1 MIKRILSTLTAGA
14 VALATIAITTPAHAQ
29 KTLKLASF
37 VPPIYVLHKP
47 IFLKLAD
54 DLKAATNG
62 SVNIKVYP
70 SGELGKGPV
79 EQYQRAVKRIAEISY
94 GLQGYTSPLFPR
106 NLLVELPGVASDPE
120 DATRKIWKV
129 MDKYLRV
136 EYRGTRPLAAFATAP
151 AVIMSST
158 KPVHSPADMKGMK
171 IRVPSKSA
179 AAVVKAYGATPV
191 LMPATKVY
199 TSMSTGVV
207 DGALMG
213 ADSLLIFKLIEPTKF
228 VTTGLPEM
236 VTEIFLTMNQGAYDE
251 LSASEKVALDKLTG
265 KGLSLRASKKLENF
279 GKTALAIYG
288 KGKGKK
294 IIALTPENRKKFDA
308 LASKA
313 VTDLVKEFEAKGV
326 PAGEIIRAMKK

>member
-1 MIKRILSTLTAGA
+1 MKIRLISTVFLCAL
-14 VALATIAITTPAHAQ
+14 VVSALATIPSAHAQ
-29 KTLKLASF
+29 KVLKLASF

-47 IFLKLAD
+47 IFLKLAA

-70 SGELGKGPV
+70 SGELGKGPL

-106 NLLVELPGVASDPE
+106 NLLVELPGVADNPE

-129 MDKYLRV
+129 MDKYLRA

-158 KPVHSPADMKGMK
+158 KPVHSPSDMKGMK

-236 VTEIFLTMNQGAYDE
+236 VTEIYLTMNQKAYDE
-251 LSASEKVALDKLTG
+251 LSASEKAALDNLTG
-265 KGLSLRASKKLENF
+265 KGLSLRASKGLENF
-279 GKTALAIYG
+279 GKKALAIFG

-294 IIALTPENRKKFDA
+294 IISLTPVNRKKFDA
-308 LASKA
+308 LANKA
-313 VTDLVKEFEAKGV
+313 VTDLVKEFESKGV
-326 PAGEIIRAMKK
+326 PASKIIAAMKY

>member
-1 MIKRILSTLTAGA
+1 MKTPKFLVWMAGV
-14 VALATIAITTPAHAQ
+14 VALAVAAAATPAAAE

-54 DLKAATNG
+54 DLSAATNG
-62 SVNIKVYP
+62 SVKIKVYA

-79 EQYQRAVKRIAEISY
+79 EQYQRARKRIAEISY

-106 NLLVELPGVASDPE
+106 NLIVELPGVASNPE

-129 MDKYLRV
+129 MDKYLRA

-151 AVIMSST
+151 AVIMSAK
-158 KPVHSPADMKGMK
+158 KPVHSPADLKGMK
-171 IRVPSKSA
+171 VRVPSKSA

-207 DGALMG
+207 DAALMG
-213 ADSLLIFKLIEPTKF
+213 ADSLLIFKLVEPTMF
-228 VTTGLPEM
+228 VTTGMPEM
-236 VTEIFLTMNQGAYDE
+236 VTEIFLTMNQDAYDE
-251 LSASEKVALDKLTG
+251 LSASEKAALDSLTG
-265 KGLSLRASKKLENF
+265 LDLSLRASKGLENF
-279 GKTALAIYG
+279 GKKALGIFA
-288 KGKGKK
+288 KGKGKQV
-294 IIALTPENRKKFDA
+294 IALTPENRKKFDA
-308 LASKA
+308 LAAKA
-313 VTDLVKEFEAKGV
+313 VSGLVAEFEGKGI
-326 PAGEIIRAMKK
+326 PAGEIINAMND

>member
-1 MIKRILSTLTAGA
+1 MKVRLLST
-14 VALATIAITTPAHAQ
+14 ALAATFALSAMTASSQVMAQ

-47 IFLKLAD
+47 IFLKLAE

-62 SVNIKVYP
+62 SVGIKVYA

-79 EQYQRAVKRIAEISY
+79 QQYQRAVKRIAEISY
-94 GLQGYTSPLFPR
+94 GLQGYTSPIFPR
-106 NLLVELPGVASDPE
+106 NLLVELPGVAKNPE

-129 MDKYLRV
+129 MDKYLRK

-151 AVIMSST
+151 AVFMTS
-158 KPVHSPADMKGMK
+158 KKGVHSPADLKGMK

-213 ADSLLIFKLIEPTKF
+213 ADSLLIFKLIEPTMF

-236 VTEIFLTMNQGAYDE
+236 VTEIFLTMNQKAYDE
-251 LSASEKVALDKLTG
+251 LSSSEKSALDKLTG
-265 KGLSLRASKKLENF
+265 LGISLRASKGLENF
-279 GKTALAIYG
+279 GKKALSIFA
-288 KGKGKK
+288 KDKTKK
-294 IIALTPENRKKFDA
+294 IIALTTENRKKFDA
-308 LASKA
+308 LAAKA
-313 VTDLVKEFEAKGV
+313 VRDLVKEFEGKGI
-326 PAGEIIRAMKK
+326 PAGEIISAMKK

>member
-1 MIKRILSTLTAGA
+1 MKIRLLSTMLACTF
-14 VALATIAITTPAHAQ
+14 ALSAMIASSQVMAQ

-37 VPPIYVLHKP
+37 VPPIYILHKP

-62 SVNIKVYP
+62 SVNIKVYA

-106 NLLVELPGVASDPE
+106 NLLIELPGVASSPD

-129 MDKYLRV
+129 MDKYLRK
-136 EYRGTRPLAAFATAP
+136 EYRGTRPLAAFATAA
-151 AVIMSST
+151 AVIMST
-158 KPVHSPADMKGMK
+158 KKAVHSPADIKGMK
-171 IRVPSKSA
+171 IRVPSKSS
-179 AAVVKAYGATPV
+179 AAVVKAYGGTPV

-213 ADSLLIFKLIEPTKF
+213 ADALLIFKLIEPTKF
-228 VTTGLPEM
+228 VTVGLPEM
-236 VTEIFLTMNQGAYDE
+236 YTEIFLTMNQKAYDE
-251 LSASEKVALDKLTG
+251 LSGSEKAALDKLTG
-265 KGLSLRASKKLENF
+265 KILSLRASGGLKGF
-279 GKTALAIYG
+279 GEKAISIFS

-294 IIALTPENRKKFDA
+294 VITLTPENRKKFDV
-308 LASKA
+308 LAAKA
-313 VTDLVKEFEAKGV
+313 VTDLVKELEGKGI
-326 PAGEIIRAMKK
+326 PAGEILNAMKN

>member
-1 MIKRILSTLTAGA
+1 MKIRMISTVFLFAL
-14 VALATIAITTPAHAQ
+14 VFSALATIPSAHAQ
-29 KTLKLASF
+29 KVLKLASF

-47 IFLKLAD
+47 IFLKLAT

-62 SVNIKVYP
+62 SVNIKVYA
-70 SGELGKGPV
+70 SGELGKGPL

-106 NLLVELPGVASDPE
+106 NLLVELPGVADNPE

-129 MDKYLRV
+129 MDKYLRA

-158 KPVHSPADMKGMK
+158 KPVHSPSDMKGMK

-236 VTEIFLTMNQGAYDE
+236 VTEIFLTMNQKAYDE
-251 LSASEKVALDKLTG
+251 LSTSEKAALDNLTG
-265 KGLSLRASKKLENF
+265 KGLSLRASKGLENF
-279 GKTALAIYG
+279 GKKALAIFG

-294 IIALTPENRKKFDA
+294 IIALTPENRKQFDA
-308 LASKA
+308 LANKA
-313 VTDLVKEFEAKGV
+313 VTDLVKEFESKGV
-326 PAGEIIRAMKK
+326 PASEIIAAMKN